1 MYAKYINEYEIEYYR
16 GSVLRYG
23 GICYSNPSSEAVK
36 KAGYK
41 PVVDGEQ
48 PAVSEGKILVIS
60 YVDEP
65 ECIRR
70 TYSIESIA

>member
-36 KAGYK
+36 KAG
-41 PVVDGEQ
+41 
-48 PAVSEGKILVIS
+48 
-60 YVDEP
+60 
-65 ECIRR
+65 
-70 TYSIESIA
+70 